1 MCGLVEGIANEGDSR
16 QCPFQ
21 GNLSDGERKRKKR
34 GRMIAGLGSILKFE
48 RQGVLA
54 LMKLRGQLDM
64 NQIKTQIKR

>member
-1 MCGLVEGIANEGDSR
+1 MCGLAEGIVDERDSR

-34 GRMIAGLGSILKFE
+34 GQMIVGLGSILNL

-54 LMKLRGQLDM
+54 VMKLRGQLDM
-64 NQIKTQIKR
+64 NQIKTQIKH